1 MVNSRKK
8 PYMNFIIIILILVSF
23 CGCSKKMNGDGTPA
37 SKIEIK
43 DNLHDAKTT
52 EIIDEKTSEVSET
65 DERQTPIEM
74 EHPDDYYIHWVIPVQ
89 SAAINDEYIA
99 KVNEKLEADGYD
111 FGIKVIRII
120 ETFDTDAYE
129 EGIYEYADIAFTGM
143 QLNGKNLAEKMV
155 SEGKLYDITDLA
167 ENSPY
172 FMQMNP
178 LLRESVTVNGKI
190 YYFPNELAMDG
201 SRQYVLSSID
211 DNSMTESVKADINE
225 LKRYVS
231 DINKLFYGWT
241 GFDFARCFGYDYDTA
256 RGIVATTDGDIINPL
271 ENEKCLEWMERV
283 NDWYK
288 KDMIRNINKDTIRN
302 TCSII
307 LTSNEKSDNDQFA
320 EKYSWQIKLC
330 KRILSSTVILADSD
344 KKEKAFR
351 FLELLRMNHDYGN
364 LLVYGHTV
372 SQNPDEEPLASSLKW
387 VYGIDDGLF
396 KSEYGSNHFKTSDER
411 NDFYN
416 NNVEASVTLYMD
428 LPFECSDLKRIVEK
442 YLGYENSILF
452 RDDYEEKM
460 EMFKK
465 EYTEKLNEI
474 KKIMEEKNEA

>member
-8 PYMNFIIIILILVSF
+8 PYMNFIIIFLILVSF

-74 EHPDDYYIHWVIPVQ
+74 EHLDDYYIHWVIPVQ

-201 SRQYVLSSID
+201 SRQYVLSNID

-271 ENEKCLEWMERV
+271 VNEKCLEWMERV

-288 KDMIRNINKDTIRN
+288 KDMIRNINKDTI
-302 TCSII
+302 
-307 LTSNEKSDNDQFA
+307 SNP
-320 EKYSWQIKLC
+320 C
-330 KRILSSTVILADSD
+330 
-344 KKEKAFR
+344 
-351 FLELLRMNHDYGN
+351 
-364 LLVYGHTV
+364 
-372 SQNPDEEPLASSLKW
+372 
-387 VYGIDDGLF
+387 
-396 KSEYGSNHFKTSDER
+396 
-411 NDFYN
+411 
-416 NNVEASVTLYMD
+416 
-428 LPFECSDLKRIVEK
+428 
-442 YLGYENSILF
+442 
-452 RDDYEEKM
+452 
-460 EMFKK
+460 
-465 EYTEKLNEI
+465 
-474 KKIMEEKNEA
+474 